1 MTEIVTND
9 QKQNKKVVGVKVD
22 AQEYNILKQYGQIFS
37 TINRFKNLIQ
47 CKTAD
52 YLKLAIS
59 VF

>member
-22 AQEYNILKQYGQIFS
+22 AQEYNILKQYAQIFS
-37 TINRFKNLIQ
+37 TIYRFKSLRQ
-47 CKTAD
+47 SKTGD

>member
-22 AQEYNILKQYGQIFS
+22 AQEYNILKQYAQIFS
-37 TINRFKNLIQ
+37 TIYRFKILIQ

>member
-22 AQEYNILKQYGQIFS
+22 AQEYNILKQYAQIFS
-37 TINRFKNLIQ
+37 TINRFKILIQ